1 METYLNYVSGGNFD
15 SKNSDFLFPYML
27 PFCLL
32 LSFWCLCTNDPSP
45 LPLKT
50 MWSPKHQPSPIWKVS
65 NDSTSS
71 PKSQIYENFA
81 KSFLTSALYS
91 TIQKF
96 WGLMNITP
104 VWSKHQGVFT
114 SSSCWLQDRIRK
126 YAVLL
131 FSPKMTWGWRSKC
144 GCSLVHVRIR
154 WGAFSLL
161 SSSCVTRV
169 TKSE

>member
-1 METYLNYVSGGNFD
+1 MCQVVILTVKTQIFFSIYAPVLFIIIFLVSTYQRSLSTAPENYVI
-15 SKNSDFLFPYML
+15 
-27 PFCLL
+27 
-32 LSFWCLCTNDPSP
+32 
-45 LPLKT
+45 
-50 MWSPKHQPSPIWKVS
+50 PKHQPSPIWKVS

-71 PKSQIYENFA
+71 PKPQIYENFA

-154 WGAFSLL
+154 WSAFSLL

-169 TKSE
+169 SKSE